1 MGSCRNGGVDNDL
14 APPLPVGEG
23 SKVGPA
29 PSLTYPVGD
38 ACRASAGRVYSYLC
52 AYNGLRVLS
61 PCPRTERGARG
72 LGAERA
78 KEQTH
83 MKVILLQEVPG
94 LGQPGDVKEV
104 SAGYARNFLLPRN
117 LVTAATVSA
126 MSNLNEQVA
135 SAKRRSAKIDAEN
148 NAMSEKLSNVTLT
161 FAVRVGQGDR
171 LYGSVT
177 SQDIAN
183 ALREQEG
190 ITIDRRSIQL
200 KDSLRALGSFEAPV
214 RVSAKHEAKVK
225 VNIISSE
232 QAATVTGATAA
243 TGPAPA
249 TE

>member
-1 MGSCRNGGVDNDL
+1 
-14 APPLPVGEG
+14 
-23 SKVGPA
+23 
-29 PSLTYPVGD
+29 
-38 ACRASAGRVYSYLC
+38 
-52 AYNGLRVLS
+52 
-61 PCPRTERGARG
+61 
-72 LGAERA
+72 
-78 KEQTH
+78 

-135 SAKRRSAKIDAEN
+135 SAKRRSAKLDAEHN
-148 NAMSEKLSNVTLT
+148 SLSEKLSNVTLT

-200 KDSLRALGSFEAPV
+200 KESLRALGSFEAPV

-249 TE
+249 AE

>member
-1 MGSCRNGGVDNDL
+1 
-14 APPLPVGEG
+14 
-23 SKVGPA
+23 
-29 PSLTYPVGD
+29 
-38 ACRASAGRVYSYLC
+38 
-52 AYNGLRVLS
+52 
-61 PCPRTERGARG
+61 
-72 LGAERA
+72 
-78 KEQTH
+78 

-104 SAGYARNFLLPRN
+104 AAGYARNYLLPRK
-117 LVTAATVSA
+117 LVTAATTTA
-126 MSNLNEQVA
+126 MTNLNEQVA
-135 SAKRRSAKIDAEN
+135 SAKRRIAKLDAAHN
-148 NAMSEKLSNVTLT
+148 SLTEKLSNVTLT

-200 KDSLRALGSFEAPV
+200 KEALRALGSFEAPV
-214 RVSAKHEAKVK
+214 RVSAKHEAKIK

-232 QAATVTGATAA
+232 QAAAVSGATAA

-249 TE
+249 APSAGA

>member
-1 MGSCRNGGVDNDL
+1 
-14 APPLPVGEG
+14 
-23 SKVGPA
+23 
-29 PSLTYPVGD
+29 
-38 ACRASAGRVYSYLC
+38 
-52 AYNGLRVLS
+52 
-61 PCPRTERGARG
+61 
-72 LGAERA
+72 
-78 KEQTH
+78 

-104 SAGYARNFLLPRN
+104 AAGYARNYLLPRN
-117 LVTAATVSA
+117 LVTAATATA
-126 MSNLNEQVA
+126 MTSLNEQVA
-135 SAKRRSAKIDAEN
+135 SAKRRQTKLEGEFAAL
-148 NAMSEKLSNVTLT
+148 AEKLSSVTLT

-190 ITIDRRSIQL
+190 MTIDRRTIQL
-200 KDSLRALGSFEAPV
+200 KEPLRALGSFEAPV

-232 QAATVTGATAA
+232 QAAGSGVSTA

-249 TE
+249 AEPATE

>member
-1 MGSCRNGGVDNDL
+1 
-14 APPLPVGEG
+14 
-23 SKVGPA
+23 
-29 PSLTYPVGD
+29 
-38 ACRASAGRVYSYLC
+38 
-52 AYNGLRVLS
+52 
-61 PCPRTERGARG
+61 
-72 LGAERA
+72 
-78 KEQTH
+78 

-104 SAGYARNFLLPRN
+104 AAGYARNYLLPRN
-117 LVTAATVSA
+117 LVTAATATA
-126 MSNLNEQVA
+126 MTSLNEQVA
-135 SAKRRSAKIDAEN
+135 SAKRRLSKLEAEF
-148 NAMSEKLSNVTLT
+148 AAQTEKLSSVTLT

-190 ITIDRRSIQL
+190 LTVDRRSIQL
-200 KDSLRALGSFEAPV
+200 KEPLRALGSFEAPV

-232 QAATVTGATAA
+232 QASAVAGATAA

-249 TE
+249 APSAEA